1 VLAGSAVA
9 QPLSEFLASAE
20 QHNVDARLGAE
31 GTRKASADSGKA
43 WGGLLPSLTASGGYT
58 YNEFP
63 AVIPAGPASST
74 EIVIIPRDQLDAT
87 ARVELPLLD
96 ATRWFNAAAAAAS
109 VDAAQARQGASLD
122 VVRRQVVAA
131 FYTVT
136 GARAV
141 LDSAQKSLK
150 VAQAQLDFASA
161 RHAAGVATELEL
173 ERARAELERN
183 NQLVAD
189 AEALAATSARTL
201 RSLTA
206 LEPGPLPPLPED
218 DLHPE
223 PPSAELERRV
233 ETLPPVL
240 AADADLAAAGRAW
253 TAATL
258 ALVPSLNAQFT
269 QRLTNATSFQGTP
282 HAFNAGLT
290 LSWRLDVPVVQTI
303 RAQASAEASARLQA
317 EKARLA
323 AGDQIH
329 ADWQKVRAAVTK
341 VKAARAQVAAA
352 RRAQQLATERYQ
364 AGVATQL
371 DTIQTD
377 RDVFSAEVNDIQAR
391 GELAAARLALRI
403 SAGLPLEVQ
412 P

>member
-1 VLAGSAVA
+1 
-9 QPLSEFLASAE
+9 
-20 QHNVDARLGAE
+20 
-31 GTRKASADSGKA
+31 
-43 WGGLLPSLTASGGYT
+43 LPSLSASGGYT

-63 AVIPAGPASST
+63 AVIPSNPVTGT
-74 EIVIIPRDQLDAT
+74 GDLVIIPRDQLDVT
-87 ARVELPLLD
+87 AKVELPLLD
-96 ATRWFNAAAAAAS
+96 AQRWFTAAAAAAS
-109 VDAAQARQGASLD
+109 VDAAQAREGATLD
-122 VVRRQVVAA
+122 TVRRQVVAA

-150 VAQAQLDFASA
+150 VAQAQLEFAAA
-161 RHAAGVATELEL
+161 RRAAGVATELEL
-173 ERARAELERN
+173 ERARAEVERN
-183 NQLVAD
+183 QQLVAD
-189 AEALAATSARTL
+189 AESLVATSARSLRTL
-201 RSLTA
+201 TG
-206 LEPGPLPPLPED
+206 LEPGALPALPDD

-223 PPSAELERRV
+223 PPEEELERRV
-233 ETLPPVL
+233 EGLPPVV
-240 AADADLAAAGRAW
+240 AAERDVSAAGRAR

-258 ALVPSLNAQFT
+258 ALVPSVNAQFT

-282 HAFNAGLT
+282 HSFNAGLT

-303 RAQASAEASARLQA
+303 RAQASAEESARLQA

-323 AGDQIH
+323 AQDQVH
-329 ADWQKVRAAVTK
+329 ADWQKVRAAITK
-341 VKAARAQVAAA
+341 VKASAAQVAAA
-352 RRAQQLATERYQ
+352 RRAQALATERYQ

-377 RDVFSAEVNDIQAR
+377 RDVFAAEVNDIQAR
-391 GELAAARLALRI
+391 GELAAARLALRL